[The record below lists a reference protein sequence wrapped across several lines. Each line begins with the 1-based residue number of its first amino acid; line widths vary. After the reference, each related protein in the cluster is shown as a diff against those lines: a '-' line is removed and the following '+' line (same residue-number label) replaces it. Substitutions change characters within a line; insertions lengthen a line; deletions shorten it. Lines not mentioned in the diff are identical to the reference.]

1 MTNHMRPPYPWFG
14 GKRKAA
20 DLIWTRLGDV
30 ANYIEPFLG
39 SAAILLMRP
48 TEPKIETVNDADAMI
63 ANFWRAIRADPATVA
78 MHADEPVNECD
89 LHAKH
94 RYLIMRKPMVRE
106 QCMADPEWFD
116 AKIAG
121 WWVWGLSQWIGTG
134 WVPDRGPAPEQVPR
148 IGPRS
153 GECLHP
159 NAARS
164 EGERDHDPTRSELSL
179 TGSMGVHSVK
189 VPVQVPYLHTAG
201 MGVDA
206 HARGADLGNVKVR
219 IGIPYLRHVGMGVHS
234 HAHSPDLGDSHARI
248 KGFHEAGI
256 YAWFEALQVRLRRV
270 RVCSGDWSRIM
281 GESVIHGNGMT
292 GIVLDPPYDGFAN
305 VYSDGTEIFSQ
316 VAKWATDHGQDPR
329 LRIALCGYE
338 GSFTAPDG
346 WETVEWKANGGY
358 GNRSGNMNAHKERIW
373 FSPACLKVNR
383 PQQRSLF
390 GP

>member
-1 MTNHMRPPYPWFG
+1 MSNHMRPPYPWFG

-20 DLIWTRLGDV
+20 DMIWTRLGDV

-39 SAAILLMRP
+39 SAAILLKRP
-48 TEPKIETVNDADAMI
+48 SEPKIETVNDADAMI
-63 ANFWRAIRADPATVA
+63 ANFWRAIRADPMTVA
-78 MHADEPVNECD
+78 KHADYPVLEAD
-89 LHAKH
+89 LHARH
-94 RYLIMRKPMVRE
+94 RYLITRKPMVRE

-121 WWVWGLSQWIGTG
+121 WWVWGLSQWIGDG
-134 WVPDRGPAPEQVPR
+134 WVPDRAPAQHGKIPR
-148 IGPRS
+148 VGPRS
-153 GECLHP
+153 GVGVHP
-159 NAARS
+159 NAVQS
-164 EGERDHDPTRSELSL
+164 EGGQDHDPTRSGAGPRQVPRL

-206 HARGADLGNVKVR
+206 HARGPDLRECAVPVKVPR
-219 IGIPYLRHVGMGVHS
+219 IDAATVRGINARSVR
-234 HAHSPDLGDSHARI
+234 DLDQ
-248 KGFHEAGI
+248 GFHEAGI

-292 GIVLDPPYDGFAN
+292 GIVLDPPYDGFAG
-305 VYSDGTEIFSQ
+305 VYSDGSEIFSQ
-316 VAKWATDHGQDPR
+316 VAKWAVDHGQDPR
-329 LRIALCGYE
+329 LRIALCGYD

-358 GNRSGNMNAHKERIW
+358 GNTSGNMNAHKERIW
-373 FSPACLKVNR
+373 FSPACLKPNR

-390 GP
+390 

>member
-20 DLIWTRLGDV
+20 DLIWSRLGDV

-48 TEPKIETVNDADAMI
+48 SEPKIETVNDADAMI

-78 MHADEPVNECD
+78 MHADWPVVECD
-89 LHAKH
+89 LHARH
-94 RYLIMRKPMVRE
+94 RYLITRKPMVRE

-121 WWVWGLSQWIGTG
+121 WWVWGLSQWIGDG
-134 WVPDRGPAPEQVPR
+134 WVPNRSPAQHGKIPR
-148 IGPRS
+148 IGPRL

-164 EGERDHDPTRSELSL
+164 EGERDHDPTLSGAGPDEVPRL

-189 VPVQVPYLHTAG
+189 VPVQVPYL
-201 MGVDA
+201 
-206 HARGADLGNVKVR
+206 
-219 IGIPYLRHVGMGVHS
+219 S
-234 HAHSPDLGDSHARI
+234 GDSHALI

-292 GIVLDPPYDGFAN
+292 GIVLDPPYDGYAN

-338 GSFTAPDG
+338 GSFTPPDG

-358 GNRSGNMNAHKERIW
+358 GNVAGNMNAHKERIW
-373 FSPACLKVNR
+373 FSPACLKPNR

>member
-78 MHADEPVNECD
+78 MHADWPVNEAD
-89 LHAKH
+89 LHARH
-94 RYLIMRKPMVRE
+94 RYLITRKPMVRE

-121 WWVWGLSQWIGTG
+121 WWVWGLSQWIGDG
-134 WVPDRGPAPEQVPR
+134 WVPDRGNAPDKVPR

-153 GECLHP
+153 GVGIHP

-164 EGERDHDPTRSELSL
+164 EGEQDHDPTRSGAGAHDRVPEDVTVPVQIPYLY
-179 TGSMGVHSVK
+179 TGAMGVH
-189 VPVQVPYLHTAG
+189 
-201 MGVDA
+201 A
-206 HARGADLGNVKVR
+206 HAKTGR
-219 IGIPYLRHVGMGVHS
+219 
-234 HAHSPDLGDSHARI
+234 
-248 KGFHEAGI
+248 EAMI
-256 YAWFEALQVRLRRV
+256 YAWFEALQIRLRRV
-270 RVCSGDWSRIM
+270 RVCAGDWSRIM
-281 GESVIHGNGMT
+281 GESVIHVNSMT

-358 GNRSGNMNAHKERIW
+358 GNTSGNMNAHKERIW

>member
-1 MTNHMRPPYPWFG
+1 M
-14 GKRKAA
+14 
-20 DLIWTRLGDV
+20 
-30 ANYIEPFLG
+30 
-39 SAAILLMRP
+39 
-48 TEPKIETVNDADAMI
+48 PKIIERVKSAYKAFWGGGDWVSSNLPGNRSSNYRFSWEPGTQIDYAGLVGELW
-63 ANFWRAIRADPATVA
+63 ANSAVQACLNWLIRAWPESYPCVKTMEGKKKVVVPEHPLAALLETPSQNAYDDTVLWAGTILSFWTDGNAYWGINRDTATG
-78 MHADEPVNECD
+78 EPVE
-89 LHAKH
+89 LV
-94 RYLIMRKPMVRE
+94 YLPHSLVTPKQNPGSRSNGP
-106 QCMADPEWFD
+106 DYFEW
-116 AKIAG
+116 
-121 WWVWGLSQWIGTG
+121 QRNGT
-134 WVPDRGPAPEQVPR
+134 P
-148 IGPRS
+148 
-153 GECLHP
+153 
-159 NAARS
+159 
-164 EGERDHDPTRSELSL
+164 
-179 TGSMGVHSVK
+179 VK

-201 MGVDA
+201 MGVHA
-206 HARGADLGNVKVR
+206 HASGLDHDLARVAVR
-219 IGIPYLRHVGMGVHS
+219 IGIPYLKGGS
-234 HAHSPDLGDSHARI
+234 HANI

-256 YAWFEALQVRLRRV
+256 YAWFEAVQVRLRRV

-316 VAKWATDHGQDPR
+316 VAKWAVDHGQDPR

-358 GNRSGNMNAHKERIW
+358 GNTSGNMNAHKERIW